1 MIARR
6 NRFSGDPRPR
16 RFGNAVLLMLAAAC
30 VQPAAAH
37 EQLVVVRKNG
47 QATSYSSQAGIGA
60 SARAACADQSV
71 AFAFVAVSRDG
82 TRVSLQR
89 GVDTTREI
97 VIDVSVTCSSLI
109 GTALVPFDAVGGD
122 AIRGSDY
129 VSTPGV
135 ALLRLTAAA
144 GEPGTGMPVAAPVRI
159 ELVDIAEAGTATRT
173 FSISRREGSFQGV
186 FPGGAA
192 SVGSIPANNEV
203 LVAVSILPP
212 VTIAGAAAQIAGI
225 DPAAD
230 QVSAATTAFCG
241 PGGGGA
247 GSIGCLS
254 TQRAARLISDPATPA
269 NVRTAAVAVLENN
282 LLAIAP
288 DETTAL
294 AFVAPR
300 IASGQ
305 FDNLAQRLAALRGG
319 ADSSGVS
326 TDGLTVLSN
335 GMPLSIGVLPTLL
348 GVADEA
354 SADNE
359 EQRSLLGGTR
369 FGLWINGTV
378 GGGER
383 DRRTAN
389 SGFESDTWE
398 LTSGLDYRFS
408 DRLFAGIAIGYS
420 RFTGDFDRDQ
430 GSLDAGA
437 RSVHA
442 YAGYSFTNGLSFDG
456 ALSVMRSDYSERR
469 VIELYALDVPGTGFY
484 SLGRDIAKGDTTVKQ
499 RGGSLG
505 VTYTIMH
512 DAWTIAPQLQVSA
525 LRTDYAAFR
534 ETGPS
539 PFNLGYR
546 ERHGKSRSVSAGAYV
561 DHAYATAIGAFRP
574 YGRAFYYAD
583 SGPSKDLLADF
594 VLANDD
600 GTHTALRLSMNEPD
614 RRYATGE
621 LGLGFSRPIGTR
633 TVDFNVGY
641 MQMFSF
647 IDWNRWALRFDV
659 RIPL

>member
-1 MIARR
+1 MIARQGR
-6 NRFSGDPRPR
+6 IDGRPHTTR
-16 RFGNAVLLMLAAAC
+16 IGAAFLILAAAYA
-30 VQPAAAH
+30 QPVSADEH
-37 EQLVVVRKNG
+37 LVVVRKSG
-47 QATSYSSQAGIGA
+47 QATSYSSQAGIGT
-60 SARAACADQSV
+60 SARAACSDQSV

-97 VIDVSVTCSSLI
+97 VIDVTVTCSSVI

-135 ALLRLTAAA
+135 AVLRLSAGA
-144 GEPGTGMPVAAPVRI
+144 GEPGAGVPAAAPVRI
-159 ELVDIAEAGTATRT
+159 DLVDNAEAGTATRT
-173 FSISRREGSFQGV
+173 FSISRREGSFQGT
-186 FPGGAA
+186 FPGGTTT
-192 SVGSIPANNEV
+192 VGSIPANNEV
-203 LVAVSILPP
+203 LVTVSILPE
-212 VTIAGAAAQIAGI
+212 VTIGAAAVQIPGI

-230 QVSAATTAFCG
+230 QVSAATTAFCR

-247 GSIGCLS
+247 GSVGCLS

-269 NVRTAAVAVLENN
+269 NVRSAAVAVLENN

-305 FDNLAQRLAALRGG
+305 LDNLAQRLAALHGG

-326 TDGLTVLSN
+326 TDGLTVVSN
-335 GMPLSIGVLPTLL
+335 GMPLSLGVLPLL
-348 GVADEA
+348 LRADDEA

-359 EQRSLLGGTR
+359 EQRTLLGGTR
-369 FGLWINGTV
+369 LGLWINGTV

-398 LTSGLDYRFS
+398 LTSGLDYRLS
-408 DRLFAGIAIGYS
+408 DRFFAGIALGYS

-430 GSLDAGA
+430 GSLDANA
-437 RSVHA
+437 RSVHG
-442 YAGYSFTNGLSFDG
+442 YAGYSLPNGLSFDG
-456 ALSVMRSDYSERR
+456 SLSLMRSDYSERR
-469 VIELYALDVPGTGFY
+469 VIELYALDEPGTGSY
-484 SLGRDIAKGDTTVKQ
+484 SLGRDIAAGDTTVKQ
-499 RGGSLG
+499 RGGSVG

-512 DAWTIAPQLQVSA
+512 NAWTLAPQVQVSM
-525 LRTDYAAFR
+525 LRTDYAAFT

-546 ERHGKSRSVSAGAYV
+546 ERHGESRSVSAGAYG
-561 DHAYATAIGAFRP
+561 DHAFATAIGAFRP

-583 SGPSKDLLADF
+583 RGPSKDLLADF

-600 GTHTALRLSMNEPD
+600 GTRTPLRLSMNEPD

-647 IDWNRWALRFDV
+647 ADWNRWALRFDV

>member
-1 MIARR
+1 MIERYDRIDAHARARR
-6 NRFSGDPRPR
+6 VGIALLTLVAALARPVS
-16 RFGNAVLLMLAAAC
+16 AD
-30 VQPAAAH
+30 
-37 EQLVVVRKNG
+37 EQLVVVRKSG
-47 QATSYSSQAGIGA
+47 QATSYSSQLGIGA
-60 SARAACADQSV
+60 SARAVCSDQSV

-97 VIDVSVTCSSLI
+97 VIEVTLTCSSLI

-135 ALLRLTAAA
+135 ALLRLSLAA
-144 GEPGTGMPVAAPVRI
+144 GEPGAGAPVAAVVRI
-159 ELVDIAEAGTATRT
+159 DLVDNTEAATATRT
-173 FSISRREGSFQGV
+173 FSISRREGSFQGMY
-186 FPGGAA
+186 PGGTAI
-192 SVGSIPANNEV
+192 VGSIPANDEA

-212 VTIAGAAAQIAGI
+212 VTIVAAAAQIAGI

-230 QVSAATTAFCG
+230 QVSAATTAFCR

-305 FDNLAQRLAALRGG
+305 LDNLAQRLAALRGG
-319 ADSSGVS
+319 ADGSGVS
-326 TDGLTVLSN
+326 SDGLTLLSN
-335 GMPLSIGVLPTLL
+335 GMPLSLGMLPALL
-348 GVADEA
+348 RADGEGL
-354 SADNE
+354 ADNE
-359 EQRSLLGGTR
+359 EQRTLLGGTR
-369 FGLWINGTV
+369 FGLWINGTL

-389 SGFESDTWE
+389 SGFESDTWD
-398 LTSGLDYRFS
+398 LTSGLDYRFN
-408 DRLFAGIAIGYS
+408 DRLFAGIGLGYS
-420 RFTGDFDRDQ
+420 RFTADFDRDQ
-430 GSLDAGA
+430 GSLDANA
-437 RSVHA
+437 RSVHG
-442 YAGYSFTNGLSFDG
+442 YAGYALPNGLSFDG
-456 ALSVMRSDYSERR
+456 SLSVMRSNYSERR
-469 VIELYALDVPGTGFY
+469 VIELYALDVPGTGFD
-484 SLGRDIAKGDTTVKQ
+484 SLGRDIAEGDTTVRQ
-499 RGGSLG
+499 RGGSVG

-512 DAWTIAPQLQVSA
+512 NAWTIAPQLQVSA
-525 LRTDYAAFR
+525 LRTDYAAFS

-561 DHAYATAIGAFRP
+561 DRAYATAIGAFRP

-600 GTHTALRLSMNEPD
+600 GTRTALRLSMNEPD

-621 LGLGFSRPIGTR
+621 LGLAFSRPIGTR

-647 IDWNRWALRFDV
+647 VDWNRWALRFDV